1 MSREMRASAE
11 KLLERAARAGMA
23 DAARL
28 LHSTPREIELE
39 FRALARR
46 REQEVE
52 MAAQAAWLAGKYA
65 MIGLHAPQ
73 KYPPMPCGH
82 EQCRTDEEMKDALVR
97 AAGRWSDEHST
108 GCAGDPV

>member
-1 MSREMRASAE
+1 MSREMRDSAE

-39 FRALARR
+39 FRAFARR
-46 REQEVE
+46 REREAE
-52 MAAQAAWLAGKYA
+52 LAAQAAWLAGKYV
-65 MIGLHAPQ
+65 MIGLYAP
-73 KYPPMPCGH
+73 KRYPPMPCGH
-82 EQCRTDEEMKDALVR
+82 GQCMTDEEMKDALVR
-97 AAGRWSDEHST
+97 AAGRWNDEHGT